1 MELDLDCV
9 HRYDPESVTT
19 GRPASV
25 VVPIVD
31 AGPALLFTKRA
42 EDLADH
48 PGQMSFPGGRQ
59 EPADDHRR
67 ATAEREADE
76 EVGLSADELAVV
88 GRLDDIM
95 TVTDFAVRPFVAR
108 IPDREYAPASREV
121 AAVTTLSVTALCDP
135 TNYTARVH
143 DGRHVD
149 YFTVDG
155 HTVWGATARILVGL
169 LALTTDWE
177 RPEQPATS
185 SSDAEPEPGSG
196 PGPNP

>member
-1 MELDLDCV
+1 MTQALDLGRV
-9 HRYDPESVTT
+9 RRHEPKLVTT

-25 VVPIVD
+25 VVPVIETEPT
-31 AGPALLFTKRA
+31 PALLFTKRS

-76 EVGLSADELAVV
+76 EVGLSVGELTVV
-88 GRLDDIM
+88 GRLDDIT

-108 IPDREYAPASREV
+108 VPDREYTPASPEV
-121 AAVTTLSVTALCDP
+121 ATVTTLSVAALTDP

-143 DGRHVD
+143 EGRQVD

-155 HTVWGATARILVGL
+155 YTVWGATARILVGL

-177 RPEQPATS
+177 RPEQPAAS
-185 SSDAEPEPGSG
+185 SSDAGSEPGPEP
-196 PGPNP
+196 